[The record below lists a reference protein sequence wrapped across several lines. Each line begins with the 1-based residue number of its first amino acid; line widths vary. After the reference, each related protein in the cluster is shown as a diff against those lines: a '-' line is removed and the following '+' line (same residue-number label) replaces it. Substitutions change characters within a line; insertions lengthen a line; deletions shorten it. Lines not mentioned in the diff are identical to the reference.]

1 MGRKRT
7 YAPLDVYMN
16 RRKVGQYF
24 RDPDGAF
31 AFTYAAEWLAW
42 ENTLPIS
49 RSLPLRSERY
59 VGPPVIAVFENLLP
73 DSDDIR
79 RRVAERVGADGV
91 DAYSLLAQ
99 IGRDCVGALQFL
111 AKGEVPGD
119 SRVLTGEP
127 LSEEQIAGML
137 KDLGRMP
144 LGMRAERDFRISVA
158 GAQEKTALLFHEG
171 QWIEPTGTTPTTHIL
186 KPAIGTLP
194 NGMDLT
200 DSVENEH
207 FCLRLMAAFGLPV
220 ARTEIATFADTK
232 ALVIERFDRLRA
244 RDGRLIRLPQEDCC
258 QALSVPPTR
267 KYQSEGGPGIVEIC
281 GLLQGSDE
289 PLRDRA
295 NFLKAT
301 ILFWLIGATDGH
313 AKNFSIALMPGGRFT
328 MTPLYD
334 VLTVQPSLDAGQLQI
349 KDMKLAMRA
358 GKSRH
363 YKASEIQGR
372 HFVETGLTAGFSR
385 EQVANI
391 FTDIHTR
398 AEQAF
403 ATALAHMPAGFSGA
417 LFDSVRRGFEQRI
430 PRLRGGYK

>member
-1 MGRKRT
+1 MGRKRA

-31 AFTYAAEWLAW
+31 AFTYAPEWLAW

-49 RSLPLRSERY
+49 RSLPLRAERY
-59 VGPPVIAVFENLLP
+59 VGQPVIAVFENLLP

-79 RRVAERVGADGV
+79 RRVAERVGAEGV
-91 DAYSLLAQ
+91 DAYSLLAR

-111 AKGEVPGD
+111 AEGEEPGD

-127 LSEEQIAGML
+127 LSDAQIAAML
-137 KDLGRMP
+137 KDLGRTP
-144 LGMRAERDFRISVA
+144 LGIRAERDFRISVA
-158 GAQEKTALLFHEG
+158 GAQEKTALLFHDG
-171 QWIEPTGTTPTTHIL
+171 QWVEPTGTTPTTHIL

-220 ARTEIATFADTK
+220 ARTEITTFAGTK

-289 PLRDRA
+289 PQRDRA

-301 ILFWLIGATDGH
+301 VLFWLIGATDGH

-334 VLTVQPSLDAGQLQI
+334 VLTVQPSLDAGQLQT

-363 YKASEIQGR
+363 YKVSEIQGR
-372 HFVETGLTAGFSR
+372 HFVETGLAAGFSR
-385 EQVANI
+385 EQVARI
-391 FTDIHTR
+391 FTDIHAR

-403 ATALAHMPAGFSGA
+403 AAVLADMPAGFPEA
-417 LFDSVRRGFEQRI
+417 LFAFVKQGFEQRI
-430 PRLRGGYK
+430 LRLRPAAT

>member
-1 MGRKRT
+1 MGRKRA

-31 AFTYAAEWLAW
+31 AFNYAPEWLAW

-49 RSLPLRSERY
+49 RSLPLRAERY
-59 VGPPVIAVFENLLP
+59 VGQPVIAVFENLLP

-79 RRVAERVGADGV
+79 RSVAERVGADGV
-91 DAYSLLAQ
+91 DAYSLLAR

-111 AKGEVPGD
+111 AEGEEPGD

-127 LSEEQIAGML
+127 LSDDQIAAIL
-137 KDLGRMP
+137 QDLGRTP
-144 LGMRAERDFRISVA
+144 LGIRTERDFRISVA
-158 GAQEKTALLFHEG
+158 GAQEKTALLLQDG
-171 QWIEPTGTTPTTHIL
+171 QWVEPTGTTPTTHIL

-200 DSVENEH
+200 DTVENEH
-207 FCLRLMAAFGLPV
+207 FCLRLMAAFGLLV
-220 ARTEIATFADTK
+220 ARTAITTFAGTK

-295 NFLKAT
+295 NFLKT
-301 ILFWLIGATDGH
+301 TVLFWLIGATDGH

-363 YKASEIQGR
+363 YKVSEIQGR
-372 HFVETGLTAGFSR
+372 HFVETSLAAGLSR

-398 AEQAF
+398 ADQAF
-403 ATALAHMPAGFSGA
+403 VTALADMPDCPEA
-417 LFDSVRRGFEQRI
+417 LFASVKHGFEQRI
-430 PRLRGGYK
+430 LCLRPAAD